1 MNAYRDRMNRFVR
14 RAVAAALW
22 LLCMAALASGGP
34 AAQAQDTTPIIVTP
48 PLEGIIPP
56 HNPAAPSAV
65 STVHDIRLNPVD
77 GGFRLSWV
85 TDQAAVGEVAY
96 GSLPDALTE
105 RAPAGNGSPAV
116 FHQVTLVAPA
126 PGAPLYF
133 ALVVD
138 GATVYAG
145 PDPAG
150 NWPFKVYAGDPGR
163 TLAAAIPVAE
173 ETKHGPVL
181 GDPVSGPVP
190 GGPPAESIPL
200 APDSPTA
207 CPPASCVAGRDVNRD
222 FFVQVVERLNNVPFN
237 NFAVDAL
244 QAWEPHENTSA
255 CWNPLATTLRMEE
268 ICDFND
274 AHVQHYQSQ
283 DMGVRATAN
292 TLNLG
297 YYDAIRRMLKL
308 EAFDREAVRTSLDTW
323 GTCSGASCNALLD
336 TWQTLWNSYT
346 SDPDDNRAI
355 GGGQT
360 LNGTIN
366 PTNDTDTYTFD
377 AVQGQQATLRMNK
390 NNSGLDSY
398 LILYAPNGAEVAR
411 NDDGGGDLNALI
423 NGATLPQTGRY
434 RIVASSYG
442 AYSSGAYTLRLD
454 IGGGCADGQFRGEYF
469 NNRSLS
475 GSPTFARCDGSVNF
489 DWGSGGPGNGLGS
502 DNFSVRWVGRHN
514 FAAGTWRFIARADDG
529 VRVWLDGT
537 LIIDGWRDQAPT
549 EYRAERSLSAG
560 LHEVKM
566 EFYEN
571 GGGAVA
577 QLRWESAGL
586 TCSGQ
591 YKAEYWNNRS
601 LSGNAVLTRCENWP
615 LSWDWGGGSPG
626 GGVPADNFS
635 ARWTGQA
642 NFNAGSYVFIA
653 RADDGVRVWLDG
665 TLIID
670 GWRDQA
676 PTEYR
681 AERSLSAGL
690 HEVKMEFYENG
701 GGAVAQL
708 RWESAGLT
716 CSGQYKAEY
725 WNNRSLSGN
734 AVLTR
739 CENWPLSWDW
749 GGGSPGGGVPADN
762 FSARWTGQAS
772 INVGSYVFIA
782 RADDGVRVWLDGSL
796 IIDAWRD
803 QAPTEYRTTRSVSG
817 GQHTIRV
824 EYYENGGGAV
834 AQFHWEASSGGGGG
848 GNLVLN
854 RPASAWSQESSN
866 YTPGRGNDGNNSTR
880 WSSMISSSLGEQ
892 RWWADLGSRQTF
904 SRVKINWETAYAARY
919 RILFSDDGSTW
930 YCYCD
935 TYYTRSG
942 SGWAEHSFTAVTF
955 RYVGVQMLN
964 RAPQM
969 NNYSFYEFEVYNG
982 AGLMMG
988 AGEET
993 TGPVTVLPLPQE

>member
-1 MNAYRDRMNRFVR
+1 M
-14 RAVAAALW
+14 
-22 LLCMAALASGGP
+22 
-34 AAQAQDTTPIIVTP
+34 
-48 PLEGIIPP
+48 
-56 HNPAAPSAV
+56 

-642 NFNAGSYVFIA
+642 
-653 RADDGVRVWLDG
+653 
-665 TLIID
+665 
-670 GWRDQA
+670 
-676 PTEYR
+676 
-681 AERSLSAGL
+681 
-690 HEVKMEFYENG
+690 
-701 GGAVAQL
+701 
-708 RWESAGLT
+708 
-716 CSGQYKAEY
+716 
-725 WNNRSLSGN
+725 
-734 AVLTR
+734 
-739 CENWPLSWDW
+739 
-749 GGGSPGGGVPADN
+749 
-762 FSARWTGQAS
+762 S